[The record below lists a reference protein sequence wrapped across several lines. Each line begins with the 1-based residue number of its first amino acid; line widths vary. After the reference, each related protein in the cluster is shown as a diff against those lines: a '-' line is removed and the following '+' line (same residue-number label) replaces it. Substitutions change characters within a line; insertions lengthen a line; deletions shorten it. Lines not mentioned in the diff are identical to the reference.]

1 MKEKLENSNIKALL
15 QWVEKELVLV
25 KDELKSIEFK
35 PSSLQVKKRLTELK
49 VEKLNLEYVIKNIR
63 EKLKD

>member
-1 MKEKLENSNIKALL
+1 MKEKLESSNIKALL

-35 PSSLQVKKRLTELK
+35 PSSSRVKKRLNELK
-49 VEKLNLEYVIKNIR
+49 VEKLNLEYVIRNIR